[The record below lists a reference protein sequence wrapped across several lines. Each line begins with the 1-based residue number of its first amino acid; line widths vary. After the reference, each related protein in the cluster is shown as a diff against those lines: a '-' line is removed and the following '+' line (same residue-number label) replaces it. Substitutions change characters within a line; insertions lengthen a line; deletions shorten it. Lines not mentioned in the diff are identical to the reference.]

1 MIFLNIFAKCHNLD
15 IFFVPHYSTP
25 QKDFLQIHVLHNF
38 TKYISG
44 TRVYETVNN
53 CLVFAICYLWV
64 RKKLSLQKQRNR

>member
-15 IFFVPHYSTP
+15 IFCPT
-25 QKDFLQIHVLHNF
+25 LQHSSKRFPSNTCVTQF
-38 TKYISG
+38 AKYISG